1 MIESEAMLAASAPT
15 PGSIQA
21 PALGM
26 PEHEVVIRPAPGW
39 RAVNWAEMYEFR
51 ELLGNLIWR
60 DVTARY
66 KQSVLGPAWAILQ
79 PTIMALIFTAV
90 AHFLKVP
97 LPGGVPAPVFI
108 FAALIPWTMFAQGM
122 PAAAGSL
129 VNSINMVTK
138 VYFPR
143 LFLPFA
149 AAAIYLVDGMLAL
162 PVYGLMLAYYGIAP
176 HWTIVFL
183 PVFYLLTV
191 LAALAIGVV
200 LAALTVFF
208 RDFKHIVPFVVQLMF
223 YMTPIFWSIEPTLKD
238 SRVAR
243 PLMSLNPMFGI
254 TDGFRSAVLG
264 LPMQWDCL
272 LISTASTVVLFL
284 IAIHYFRRT
293 ERLFADYV

>member
-1 MIESEAMLAASAPT
+1 MIESEAMPAASAPAA
-15 PGSIQA
+15 GSPRA
-21 PALGM
+21 TAVGA
-26 PEHEVVIRPAPGW
+26 PEHEVVIRPTPGW

-51 ELLGNLIWR
+51 ELLANLIWR
-60 DVTARY
+60 DVAARY

-90 AHFLKVP
+90 AIILKVP
-97 LPGGVPAPVFI
+97 MPEGIPAPVFI

-149 AAAIYLVDGMLAL
+149 AAAIYLVDGILAL
-162 PVYGLMLAYYGIAP
+162 PVYGLLLAYYGIAP

-208 RDFKHIVPFVVQLMF
+208 RDFKHVVPFVVQIMF
-223 YMTPIFWSIEPTLKD
+223 YITPVFWSIGSIE
-238 SRVAR
+238 SREIQ
-243 PLMSLNPMFGI
+243 LIMSVNPMFGI
-254 TDGFRSAVLG
+254 ADGFRSAVLG

-272 LISTASTVVLFL
+272 LISTASTAVLFL